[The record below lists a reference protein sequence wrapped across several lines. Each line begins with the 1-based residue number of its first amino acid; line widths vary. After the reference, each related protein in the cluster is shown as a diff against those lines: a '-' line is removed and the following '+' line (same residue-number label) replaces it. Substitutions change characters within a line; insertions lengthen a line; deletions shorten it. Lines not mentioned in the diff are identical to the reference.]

1 MALKPKFARSL
12 APRTSEFRF
21 RHTRAYLKQMSVDKD
36 TVRRIAKLAR
46 LALDDAQA
54 ADMEKELNALLS
66 WVEQLSDVNVD
77 GVAPMTSVVEQR
89 LKMRDD
95 AVTDGGYP
103 DDLMKNAP
111 QVENHF
117 FVVPKVVE

>member
-1 MALKPKFARSL
+1 
-12 APRTSEFRF
+12 
-21 RHTRAYLKQMSVDKD
+21 MSVDKE

-46 LALDDAQA
+46 IALDETQA
-54 ADMEKELNALLS
+54 VAMEQELNALLS
-66 WVEQLSDVNVD
+66 WVEQLQEVNVE

-95 AVTDGGYP
+95 VVTDGGYAE
-103 DDLMKNAP
+103 DLMKNAP
-111 QVENHF
+111 QSEGHF